1 MDKTSIFQFSVIK
14 NNFMKVTIETQEEG
28 GDPTSPTPHKHEI
41 KTR

>member
-1 MDKTSIFQFSVIK
+1 MDKTSISQFTVIK
-14 NNFMKVTIETQEEG
+14 NNFIEITMETQEEG